1 MRESLCYTR
10 KQTHDDQ
17 TYTKSWV
24 CFYHYGEG
32 LYYMWKCHKCQV
44 YGDKINALLVPLFNM
59 MSPWT
64 FVIWGIDIIGP
75 INRKANNI
83 DSS

>member
-1 MRESLCYTR
+1 
-10 KQTHDDQ
+10 
-17 TYTKSWV
+17 
-24 CFYHYGEG
+24 
-32 LYYMWKCHKCQV
+32 MWKCHKCQV